1 MRRLTLAPVLLGA
14 PTCCETA
21 LLPGP
26 PAGDGETSTI
36 AVGGASLLSSI
47 IMTACLRLAP
57 AVILLS
63 STLPVAESMGPV
75 IGMGVMGVRKMLMF
89 SEARER
95 GKERV
100 DVDVGS
106 VRSLRDVNGRR
117 PLVGRGFS
125 KGGCVERAVR
135 IGDGE
140 EGGWAW
146 AWRTDGLVSVGE

>member
-1 MRRLTLAPVLLGA
+1 MRRLPLAPVLLGA

-26 PAGDGETSTI
+26 PAGDWETSTK
-36 AVGGASLLSSI
+36 AVEGASLLSSI

-57 AVILLS
+57 AVMLFS
-63 STLPVAESMGPV
+63 SKLPVAESMGLV

-89 SEARER
+89 SGER
-95 GKERV
+95 GRV

-117 PLVGRGFS
+117 ALVGRGFS
-125 KGGCVERAVR
+125 KRDCVERAVR
-135 IGDGE
+135 VGDGE
-140 EGGWAW
+140 EGG
-146 AWRTDGLVSVGE
+146 